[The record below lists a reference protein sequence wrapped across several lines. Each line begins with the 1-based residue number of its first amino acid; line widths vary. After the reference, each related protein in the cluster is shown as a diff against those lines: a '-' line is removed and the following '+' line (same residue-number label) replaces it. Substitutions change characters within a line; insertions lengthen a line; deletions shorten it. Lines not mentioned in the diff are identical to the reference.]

1 MVGATPIFCDIT
13 HSDWG
18 LDLTQ
23 VRKCVNEKTKAI
35 IAVHLYGRA
44 ANIEALSSF
53 CSSHNIFLI
62 EDAAQGVGVKLNN
75 RHVGT
80 FGCASILSFYGNK
93 TITCGEGGVVLTNN
107 SEIAKRVYQLKNHG
121 RSKKGTFI
129 HESIGYNYSFTEM
142 QAAIGIAQLNKLEKI
157 IRKKAFIRDYYQ
169 EALEGIF
176 EFTALQSRVDHV
188 HWFTTIK
195 TNDPEGLSRSLS
207 EVGVG
212 SRRIFYPLHL
222 QPCYAELK
230 KSDSNSFPV
239 SSYIYNN
246 YLSLPSSFSIK
257 RSELDYTIN
266 ALKRLASTYA

>member
-1 MVGATPIFCDIT
+1 
-13 HSDWG
+13 
-18 LDLTQ
+18 
-23 VRKCVNEKTKAI
+23 
-35 IAVHLYGRA
+35 
-44 ANIEALSSF
+44 
-53 CSSHNIFLI
+53 
-62 EDAAQGVGVKLNN
+62 
-75 RHVGT
+75 
-80 FGCASILSFYGNK
+80 
-93 TITCGEGGVVLTNN
+93 
-107 SEIAKRVYQLKNHG
+107 
-121 RSKKGTFI
+121 
-129 HESIGYNYSFTEM
+129 M

-176 EFTALQSRVDHV
+176 EFTALQSGVDHV

-195 TNDPEGLSRSLS
+195 TNDDPEGLSRSLS

-257 RSELDYTIN
+257 RSELNYTIN